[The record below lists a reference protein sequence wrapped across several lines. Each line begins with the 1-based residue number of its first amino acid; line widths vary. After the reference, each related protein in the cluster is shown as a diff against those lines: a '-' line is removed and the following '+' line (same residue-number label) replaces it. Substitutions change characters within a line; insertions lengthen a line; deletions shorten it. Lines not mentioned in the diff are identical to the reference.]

1 MLYMIVVANLDTA
14 QERLLSSYFDASL
27 KKSGCTKL
35 PYELKYL
42 SDAYSEE
49 ADQLISDMEGNLSGI
64 LFVAAQEDLWKH
76 PISNFIN
83 RVGASPIKMSGAPA
97 GILVNGKNEPHT
109 KKLAGDLLKKL
120 LSQRAYTLPP
130 AYSEEEGATLIARMA
145 DALKSVTA

>member
-1 MLYMIVVANLDTA
+1 MLYVIVVANPDTA

-49 ADQLISDMEGNLSGI
+49 ADKLLSDMEGNLSGI
-64 LFVAAQEDLWKH
+64 LFVATQDDLWKH
-76 PISNFIN
+76 PISNFTN
-83 RVGASPIKMSGAPA
+83 RVGRSSVKMSGVPA
-97 GILVNGKNEPHT
+97 GILVSGKNESHT
-109 KKLAGDLLKKL
+109 KKLAGDILKKL

-130 AYSEEEGATLIARMA
+130 AYNENEGATLIERMV
-145 DALKSVTA
+145 DALRRMTA